1 MLCQGEVKGQQTR
14 VAVLGVLG
22 EFARNLAKAES
33 ERLHGISLF
42 MGQLPLQRKPLAIEH
57 DSHLFPTGGKG
68 IEYRDLLVV

>member
-1 MLCQGEVKGQQTR
+1 MLCQGEVKGRQTR

-22 EFARNLAKAES
+22 EFLAKAES

-42 MGQLPLQRKPLAIEH
+42 TGQLPLQKKPLAIEH

-68 IEYRDLLVV
+68 TEYRDLLEV